1 MTLRFMPVNLE
12 NMMTKYALTKLDKL
26 SLRELWQM
34 TKGNRVAFDFIG
46 WIVSKWKCCCCNM

>member
-1 MTLRFMPVNLE
+1 MPVNLE

-34 TKGNRVAFDFIG
+34 TEGNRVAFDFIG